1 MANYT
6 MTIQE
11 MIEDE
16 NIDLFDFDYELSPLL
31 QKEYLEKRF
40 INKYYFREICY
51 ETVSMWKFKF
61 EEEWKNKLRVYNK
74 IFNLEKEL
82 KDINPLTDFTEDE
95 IETIKR
101 VVVSDED
108 FSSVGSSTM
117 RGDEKLTTKDTPLSE
132 YDTSNYV
139 SGISTNKTEQDAQT
153 DIRNIKS
160 GGEDEDVERIK
171 TIIQKGS
178 FEKIQKYISSLKD
191 YVEEF
196 ISSFSDMFMGIY

>member
-16 NIDLFDFDYELSPLL
+16 NIDLFDFEYELSPVLD
-31 QKEYLEKRF
+31 KEYLEKRF

-61 EEEWKNKLRVYNK
+61 KNEWKNKLRKYNK
-74 IFNLEKEL
+74 IFQLEHKL
-82 KDINPLTDFTEDE
+82 KDIDPLIDFTEDE
-95 IETIKR
+95 TETIKR
-101 VVVSDED
+101 IVASGED
-108 FSSVGSSTM
+108 FSSVGSSSM
-117 RGDEKLTTKDTPLSE
+117 SGDEKLTTKDTPLSE

-139 SGISTNKTEQDAQT
+139 SGISTNKTEQEAQS
-153 DIRNIKS
+153 DITNVRT
-160 GGEDEDVERIK
+160 GEEDEDVDRTKSIVK
-171 TIIQKGS
+171 KGS
-178 FEKIQKYISSLKD
+178 YEKIQKYISSLKD

-196 ISSFSDMFMGIY
+196 ISSFNDMFMGIY

>member
-117 RGDEKLTTKDTPLSE
+117 RGGEKLTTKDTPLSE

>member
-16 NIDLFDFDYELSPLL
+16 EINLFDFEYELTPVVD
-31 QKEYLEKRF
+31 KNYLEGRF

-51 ETVSMWKFKF
+51 ETVSMWLFKF
-61 EEEWKNKLRVYNK
+61 RDEWKDKLRKYNK
-74 IFNLEKEL
+74 IFELEEQL

-101 VVVSDED
+101 LVASDED
-108 FSSVGSSTM
+108 FTSVGSSTM
-117 RGDEKLTTKDTPLSE
+117 TGDEKLTTKDTPLSE

-139 SGISTNKTEQDAQT
+139 SGISTNKTEQDAQSN
-153 DIRNIKS
+153 IRNIKS
-160 GGEDEDVERIK
+160 GEEDENVDRTKSIVH
-171 TIIQKGS
+171 KGS
-178 FEKIQKYISSLKD
+178 YEKIQKYIASLKD

-196 ISSFSDMFMGIY
+196 ISSFNDMFMNIY

>member
-171 TIIQKGS
+171 TITQKGS

>member
-1 MANYT
+1 
-6 MTIQE
+6 
-11 MIEDE
+11 
-16 NIDLFDFDYELSPLL
+16 
-31 QKEYLEKRF
+31 
-40 INKYYFREICY
+40 
-51 ETVSMWKFKF
+51 
-61 EEEWKNKLRVYNK
+61 KNKLRVYNK

-108 FSSVGSSTM
+108 FSSVGSSIM

-160 GGEDEDVERIK
+160 GGEDEDVERTK
-171 TIIQKGS
+171 TFTRKGS
-178 FEKIQKYISSLKD
+178 YEKIQKY
-191 YVEEF
+191 
-196 ISSFSDMFMGIY
+196 